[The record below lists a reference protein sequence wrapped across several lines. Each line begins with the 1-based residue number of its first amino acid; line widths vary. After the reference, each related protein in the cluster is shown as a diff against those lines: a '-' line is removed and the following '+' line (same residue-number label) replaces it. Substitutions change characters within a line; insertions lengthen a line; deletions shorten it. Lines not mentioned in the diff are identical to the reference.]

1 MMPHYDP
8 GYFAHRDAT
17 RLAVAEKR
25 TLEHRLIAWELGP
38 AYYDGERSVGYG
50 GYTYQRERWH
60 RIVCNVFEHFD
71 LAKSSRILDLG
82 CKKGFFLQAINEI
95 YPDCNLIG
103 VENHEYP
110 ITQASASI
118 RESLR
123 LGSYY
128 QLDYLADGEI
138 DFLWGF
144 SSIYMQ
150 TLGDVVKTIREIQR
164 VSSGNSLITLG
175 AYNNEKQK
183 KSFERWTL
191 LGTTILSCED
201 WRDVFEY
208 CGYTGHWFFT
218 TPEVLGFK

>member
-8 GYFAHRDAT
+8 GYFAYRDAT

-38 AYYDGERSVGYG
+38 EYYDGERSVGYG

-60 RIVCNVFEHFD
+60 KIVCNVFEYFD
-71 LAKSSRILDLG
+71 LAKSSRIMDLG
-82 CKKGFFLQAINEI
+82 CKKGFFLQAVNEI

-110 ITQASASI
+110 ISQASASI
-118 RESLR
+118 RDSLR
-123 LGSYY
+123 LGNYY

-164 VSSGNSLITLG
+164 VSSGNSFITLG
-175 AYNNEKQK
+175 AYNNEKEK
-183 KSFERWTL
+183 ESFERWTL

-201 WRDVFEY
+201 WRDVFEH